1 MAKLT
6 LIAEVPNGAYLLKG
20 YGQDS
25 DKLIK
30 TDETVECL
38 ASRAIQFIGCKD
50 FTVELDSNELKE
62 IDNKTLEPLV
72 ELGQFSSVDSL
83 REHYAPVK
91 QSMVSKVLSKTT
103 VKTEELPVKETLEET
118 SDKAVLADTSE

>member
-6 LIAEVPNGAYLLKG
+6 LLAEVPNGAYLLKG

-30 TDETVECL
+30 TDETVECS
-38 ASRAIQFIGCKD
+38 ASRAIQFIGCVD
-50 FTVELDSNELKE
+50 FTVELNNDELK
-62 IDNKTLEPLV
+62 DMNDKTLEYLT
-72 ELGQFSSVDSL
+72 ELGDFSSVGAFKQ
-83 REHYAPVK
+83 HYTPVK

-118 SDKAVLADTSE
+118 SDEATLAEDSE

>member
-1 MAKLT
+1 LAKLT
-6 LIAEVPNGAYLLKG
+6 LIVEVPNGAYLLKG

-38 ASRAIQFIGCKD
+38 ASRAIQFIGCSD
-50 FTVELDSNELKE
+50 FTVELNNDELKE